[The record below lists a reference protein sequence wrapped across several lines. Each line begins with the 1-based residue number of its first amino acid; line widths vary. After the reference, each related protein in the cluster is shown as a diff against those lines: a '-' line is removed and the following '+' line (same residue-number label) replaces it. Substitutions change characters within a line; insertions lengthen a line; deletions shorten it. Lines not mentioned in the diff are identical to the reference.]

1 MRSLLLDCADK
12 AVDSVVAEQA
22 SERSLARQVMQM
34 GKRLAQRERHLVP
47 VEGPPEQHREQLRRA
62 LGASARRNDL
72 RATRP
77 VMCREI
83 VDPRCKPKKGRLC
96 EGRTSA
102 SAGTAP
108 RNLSSECKKRDSGSP
123 SGS

>member
-1 MRSLLLDCADK
+1 MRFLLLDCADK

-34 GKRLAQRERHLVP
+34 GKRLAQRESHLVP
-47 VEGPPEQHREQLRRA
+47 VEGPPEQHREQLHRA
-62 LGASARRNDL
+62 LGAAARRNDL

-83 VDPRCKPKKGRLC
+83 VDPPVQAK
-96 EGRTSA
+96 EGKIMRRQDERIRRNSA
-102 SAGTAP
+102 AQP
-108 RNLSSECKKRDSGSP
+108 VE
-123 SGS
+123 